1 LFTSSMVR
9 FLNDGAKPSF
19 FSFVILSGMFAR
31 TAEFLALARDLR
43 STSFEQRAESVRTVD
58 AVHQLPVK
66 ELESR

>member
-1 LFTSSMVR
+1 
-9 FLNDGAKPSF
+9 
-19 FSFVILSGMFAR
+19 MFAR

-43 STSFEQRAESVRTVD
+43 STSFEQRAECVRTVD